1 MIKISKGLD
10 LPITGS
16 PEQTISDGATVKTV
30 AVLGP
35 DYVGMRP
42 SMCVKVGDQVKLG
55 QQLFADKKTA
65 GVKYTAPGCGEVI
78 AVNRGQRRVLQ
89 SVVIKLNG
97 TDAESFDSFSEAEL
111 ESLDRDKVVNNL
123 VESGRWTTLRTRP
136 FSKVPAIESAPRS
149 IFVTAMDTNPLAA
162 RAELIIKEEEQAFTN
177 GLKILTR
184 LTEGK
189 VFVCQQPGV
198 ALPAV
203 NGTSKEEFDGPHPA
217 GLAGT
222 HIHFL
227 DPVCEGKVVWSINY
241 QDVIAFGKFFI
252 SGKIP
257 TDRVIALGGPG
268 VKNPRLL
275 RTRVGASLEDLL
287 VDELNSGEHRVVS
300 GSVLEGTTAEGPMAF
315 LGRYHLQVSVLAEK
329 LKGEFSCNILNR
341 TVRITLLP
349 KKGDQGF
356 GQEVL
361 ISSTPSADKCTII
374 SSISKAFSY
383 IFAAPS
389 QQRNTSQYGSKDSVL
404 ALGSF
409 EKVLPLDMLPNF
421 LLCSLAAG
429 DTDQAQD
436 LGCLELA
443 EEDLALCSY
452 VCSGKN
458 DYGIMLRDALTTI
471 EKEG

>member
-10 LPITGS
+10 LPITGA
-16 PEQTISDGATVKTV
+16 PEQTISDGQAVKTV

-35 DYVGMRP
+35 DYVGMKP
-42 SMCVKVGDQVKLG
+42 SMSVKVGDQVKLG
-55 QQLFADKKTA
+55 QQLFTDKKTA
-65 GVKYTAPGCGEVI
+65 GVKYTAPGCGEVV

-97 TDAESFDSFSEAEL
+97 TDAESFDSYSEAEL
-111 ESLDRDKVVNNL
+111 EGLDRDKVVNNL
-123 VESGRWTTLRTRP
+123 VDSGLWTTLRTRP
-136 FSKVPAIESAPRS
+136 FSKVPEIESVPRS

-162 RAELIIKEEEQAFTN
+162 SAELIIKEEEQAFAN

-189 VFVCQQPGV
+189 VFVCQKPGAV
-198 ALPAV
+198 LPSV
-203 NGTSKEEFDGPHPA
+203 NGSSKEEFDGPHPA

-227 DPVCEGKVVWSINY
+227 DPVCEGKIVWSINY

-252 SGKIP
+252 SGEIP

-268 VKNPRLL
+268 VETSRLL
-275 RTRVGASLEDLL
+275 RTRVGASLEELL
-287 VDELNSGEHRVVS
+287 ADELNSDEQRIVS
-300 GSVLEGTTAEGPMAF
+300 GSVLDGTTAAGPMAF
-315 LGRYHLQVSVLAEK
+315 LGRFHLQVSVLPEK
-329 LKGEFSCNILNR
+329 RDREFLASLTAGADR
-341 TVRITLLP
+341 YSVKRVFLSAFT
-349 KKGDQGF
+349 GG
-356 GQEVL
+356 
-361 ISSTPSADKCTII
+361 PSK
-374 SSISKAFSY
+374 SM
-383 IFAAPS
+383 
-389 QQRNTSQYGSKDSVL
+389 NTSQYGAKGSVL
-404 ALGSF
+404 AIGSF
-409 EKVLPLDMLPNF
+409 EKVLPLDTLPNF
-421 LLCSLAAG
+421 LLRSLAAG

-452 VCSGKN
+452 VCAGKN

>member
-16 PEQTISDGATVKTV
+16 PEQTISDGAAVKTV
-30 AVLGP
+30 AILGP

-55 QQLFADKKTA
+55 QQLFTGKKVV
-65 GVKYTAPGCGEVI
+65 GVKYTSPGCGEVI
-78 AVNRGQRRVLQ
+78 AVNRGQRRALQ

-97 TDAESFDSFSEAEL
+97 TDAELFDSFSEAEL
-111 ESLDRDKVVNNL
+111 ENLDRDKVVSNL
-123 VESGRWTTLRTRP
+123 VNSGLWTTLRTRP
-136 FSKVPAIESAPRS
+136 FSKVPEIDSTPCS

-162 RAELIIKEEEQAFTN
+162 NAELIIQEEEQAFAN

-198 ALPAV
+198 ALPSV

-227 DPVCEGKVVWSINY
+227 DPVCEGKMVWSINY
-241 QDVIAFGKFFI
+241 QDVIAFGKLFI
-252 SGKIP
+252 TGQLP
-257 TDRVIALGGPG
+257 VDRIIALGGPG
-268 VKNPRLL
+268 VKNPRLV
-275 RTRVGASLEDLL
+275 RTRIGASLEELL
-287 VDELNSGEHRVVS
+287 ADELNSDEQRVVS
-300 GSVLEGTTAEGPMAF
+300 GSVLNGTTAEGPLAF
-315 LGRYHLQVSVLAEK
+315 LGRFHLQVSVLPEK
-329 LKGEFSCNILNR
+329 REREFLASL
-341 TVRITLLP
+341 TAG
-349 KKGDQGF
+349 GDKYSIKRAFLSAFTG
-356 GQEVL
+356 G
-361 ISSTPSADKCTII
+361 PSK
-374 SSISKAFSY
+374 
-383 IFAAPS
+383 PM
-389 QQRNTSQYGSKDSVL
+389 NTSQYGSKGSVL
-404 ALGSF
+404 AIGSF
-409 EKVLPLDMLPNF
+409 EKVLPIDTLPNF

-452 VCSGKN
+452 VCAGKN
-458 DYGIMLRDALTTI
+458 DYGIMLRDALTII

>member
-1 MIKISKGLD
+1 L
-10 LPITGS
+10 
-16 PEQTISDGATVKTV
+16 
-30 AVLGP
+30 
-35 DYVGMRP
+35 
-42 SMCVKVGDQVKLG
+42 
-55 QQLFADKKTA
+55 LFTDKKTA
-65 GVKYTAPGCGEVI
+65 GVKYTAPGCGEVVAI
-78 AVNRGQRRVLQ
+78 NRGERRVLQ
-89 SVVIKLNG
+89 SVVVKLNG
-97 TDAESFDSFSEAEL
+97 TDAESFNSYPEAEL
-111 ESLDRDKVVNNL
+111 ETLDREKVVNNL
-123 VESGRWTTLRTRP
+123 VDSGLWPTLRTRP
-136 FSKVPAIESAPRS
+136 FSKVPAIDSDPHS

-162 RAELIIKEEEQAFTN
+162 NAELIIKEEEQAFTN

-189 VFVCQQPGV
+189 VFVCQKPGV
-198 ALPAV
+198 TLPAAK
-203 NGTSKEEFDGPHPA
+203 GTSKEEFDGPHPA

-227 DPVCEGKVVWSINY
+227 DPVSEGKTVWSINY
-241 QDVIAFGKFFI
+241 QDVIAFGKFFV
-252 SGKIP
+252 SGQLPI
-257 TDRVIALGGPG
+257 DRVIAFGGPG
-268 VKNPRLL
+268 AKNPRLL
-275 RTRVGASLEDLL
+275 RTRIGASLDELL
-287 VDELNSGEHRVVS
+287 TDELNAGEQRVVS
-300 GSVLEGTTAEGPMAF
+300 GSILDGTTAEGPMAF
-315 LGRYHLQVSVLAEK
+315 LGRYHLQVSVLPEK

-349 KKGDQGF
+349 KKSDHGF
-356 GQEVL
+356 GQEL
-361 ISSTPSADKCTII
+361 FISSTPVADKCTIF
-374 SSISKAFSY
+374 SSINKAFSS
-383 IFAAPS
+383 IFAASS
-389 QQRNTSQYGSKDSVL
+389 QQRDTSQYGSKESVL

-421 LLCSLAAG
+421 LLRSLAAG

>member
-16 PEQTISDGATVKTV
+16 PEQTISDGATVSTV

-65 GVKYTAPGCGEVI
+65 GVKYTAPGCGEVVAI
-78 AVNRGQRRVLQ
+78 NRGQRRVLQ

-97 TDAESFDSFSEAEL
+97 SDAESFDSFSEAEL
-111 ESLDRDKVVNNL
+111 ESLARDKVVNNL
-123 VESGRWTTLRTRP
+123 VESGLWTTLRTRP
-136 FSKVPAIESAPRS
+136 FSKVPEIESVPHS

-162 RAELIIKEEEQAFTN
+162 KAEVIIKEEEQAFIN

-198 ALPAV
+198 SLPSV

-227 DPVCEGKVVWSINY
+227 DPVSEAKTVWSINY
-241 QDVIAFGKFFI
+241 QDVIAFGKFFV
-252 SGKIP
+252 SGQVP
-257 TDRVIALGGPG
+257 TDRVVALGGPG
-268 VKNPRLL
+268 VKNPRLI
-275 RTRVGASLEDLL
+275 RTRIGASLDELL
-287 VDELNSGEHRVVS
+287 ADELNSGELRVVS
-300 GSVLEGTTAEGPMAF
+300 GSVFAGTTAEGPMAF
-315 LGRYHLQVSVLAEK
+315 LGRHHLQISVLPEK
-329 LKGEFSCNILNR
+329 REREFLASL
-341 TVRITLLP
+341 TA
-349 KKGDQGF
+349 G
-356 GQEVL
+356 
-361 ISSTPSADKCTII
+361 ADKYSIKRAFL
-374 SSISKAFSY
+374 SSFTGGPSK
-383 IFAAPS
+383 PM
-389 QQRNTSQYGSKDSVL
+389 NTSQYGSKGSVL
-404 ALGSF
+404 AIGSF

-421 LLCSLAAG
+421 LLLSLAAG

-443 EEDLALCSY
+443 EEDLALCNY

>member
-16 PEQTISDGATVKTV
+16 PEQTISDGATISTV

-55 QQLFADKKTA
+55 QQLFTDKKTA
-65 GVKYTAPGCGEVI
+65 GVKYTAPGCGEVVAI
-78 AVNRGQRRVLQ
+78 NRGQRRVLQ

-111 ESLDRDKVVNNL
+111 ESLDRDKVVSNL
-123 VESGRWTTLRTRP
+123 VDSGLWTTLRTRP
-136 FSKVPAIESAPRS
+136 FSKVPEIESVPRS

-162 RAELIIKEEEQAFTN
+162 KAELIIKEEEQAFSN

-198 ALPAV
+198 TLPSV

-217 GLAGT
+217 GLPGT

-227 DPVCEGKVVWSINY
+227 DPVCEGKTVWSINY

-252 SGKIP
+252 SGQVP

-268 VKNPRLL
+268 VKSPRLV
-275 RTRVGASLEDLL
+275 RTRIGASLEELL
-287 VDELNSGEHRVVS
+287 ADELNSGEQRIVS
-300 GSVLEGTTAEGPMAF
+300 GSVLDGTTAMGKMAY
-315 LGRYHLQVSVLAEK
+315 LGRYHLQISVLPEK
-329 LKGEFSCNILNR
+329 QEREFLASL
-341 TVRITLLP
+341 TA
-349 KKGDQGF
+349 G
-356 GQEVL
+356 
-361 ISSTPSADKCTII
+361 ADKY
-374 SSISKAFSY
+374 SIKRAFLSAFTGGPSK
-383 IFAAPS
+383 PM
-389 QQRNTSQYGSKDSVL
+389 NTSQYGSKGSVL
-404 ALGSF
+404 AIGSF

-421 LLCSLAAG
+421 LLLSLAAG
-429 DTDQAQD
+429 DTDQAQE

>member
-16 PEQTISDGATVKTV
+16 PEQTISDGATISTV

-55 QQLFADKKTA
+55 QQLFTDKKTA
-65 GVKYTAPGCGEVI
+65 GVKYTAPGCGEVVAI
-78 AVNRGQRRVLQ
+78 NRGQRRVLQ

-111 ESLDRDKVVNNL
+111 ESLDRDKVVSNL
-123 VESGRWTTLRTRP
+123 VDSGLWTTLRTRP
-136 FSKVPAIESAPRS
+136 FSKVPEVESVPRS

-162 RAELIIKEEEQAFTN
+162 KAELIIKEEEQAFSN

-198 ALPAV
+198 ALPSV
-203 NGTSKEEFDGPHPA
+203 NGISKEEFDGPHPA
-217 GLAGT
+217 GLPGT

-227 DPVCEGKVVWSINY
+227 DPVCEGKTVWSINY

-252 SGKIP
+252 SGQVP

-268 VKNPRLL
+268 VKSPRLV
-275 RTRVGASLEDLL
+275 RTRIGASLEELL
-287 VDELNSGEHRVVS
+287 ADELNSGEQRIVS
-300 GSVLEGTTAEGPMAF
+300 GSVLDGSTAMGKMAY
-315 LGRYHLQVSVLAEK
+315 LGRYHLQISVLPEK
-329 LKGEFSCNILNR
+329 QEREFLASL
-341 TVRITLLP
+341 TA
-349 KKGDQGF
+349 G
-356 GQEVL
+356 
-361 ISSTPSADKCTII
+361 ADKY
-374 SSISKAFSY
+374 SIKRAFLSAFTGGPSK
-383 IFAAPS
+383 PM
-389 QQRNTSQYGSKDSVL
+389 NTSQYGSKGSVL
-404 ALGSF
+404 AIGSF

-421 LLCSLAAG
+421 LLLSLAAG
-429 DTDQAQD
+429 DTDQAQE

>member
-16 PEQTISDGATVKTV
+16 PEQTISDGATVTTV

-42 SMCVKVGDQVKLG
+42 SMSVKVGDQVKLG
-55 QQLFADKKTA
+55 QQLFTDKKTA
-65 GVKYTAPGCGEVI
+65 GVKFTAPGCGEVV

-97 TDAESFDSFSEAEL
+97 TDAESFDSFPEAEL
-111 ESLDRDKVVNNL
+111 EKLDRDKVVSNL
-123 VESGRWTTLRTRP
+123 VDSGLWTTLRTRP
-136 FSKVPAIESAPRS
+136 FSKVPEIESVPRS

-162 RAELIIKEEEQAFTN
+162 KAELIIKEDEQAFSN

-198 ALPAV
+198 ALPNV
-203 NGTSKEEFDGPHPA
+203 SGTSKEEFDGPHPA
-217 GLAGT
+217 GLTGT

-227 DPVCEGKVVWSINY
+227 DPVSEGKTVWSINY
-241 QDVIAFGKFFI
+241 QDVIAFGKFFVT
-252 SGKIP
+252 GQVP

-268 VKNPRLL
+268 AKKPRLI
-275 RTRVGASLEDLL
+275 RTRVGASLEELL
-287 VDELNSGEHRVVS
+287 ADELVAGEQRVVS
-300 GSVLEGTTAEGPMAF
+300 GSVLEGTTAVGTMAF
-315 LGRYHLQVSVLAEK
+315 LGRYHLQVSVLPEK
-329 LKGEFSCNILNR
+329 RDREFLASLSAG
-341 TVRITLLP
+341 
-349 KKGDQGF
+349 GDKYSIKRAFLSAFTG
-356 GQEVL
+356 G
-361 ISSTPSADKCTII
+361 PSK
-374 SSISKAFSY
+374 
-383 IFAAPS
+383 PM
-389 QQRNTSQYGSKDSVL
+389 NTSQYGSKGSVL
-404 ALGSF
+404 ATGSF
-409 EKVLPLDMLPNF
+409 EKVLPIDTMPNF
-421 LLCSLAAG
+421 LLRSLAAG

-458 DYGIMLRDALTTI
+458 DYGTMLRDALTTI

>member
-16 PEQTISDGATVKTV
+16 PEQTISDGVAVKTV
-30 AVLGP
+30 AILGP
-35 DYVGMRP
+35 DYAGMKP
-42 SMCVKVGDQVKLG
+42 SMSVKVGDQVKLG
-55 QQLFADKKTA
+55 QELFTDKKIA
-65 GVKYTAPGCGEVI
+65 GVKYTSPGCGEVV

-97 TDAESFDSFSEAEL
+97 TDAESFDSFSEGEL
-111 ESLDRDKVVNNL
+111 ETLDRDKVVSSL
-123 VESGRWTTLRTRP
+123 VDSGLWTTFRTRP
-136 FSKVPAIESAPRS
+136 FSKVPEIESVPRS

-162 RAELIIKEEEQAFTN
+162 NAEMIINAEEQAFTN

-189 VFVCQQPGV
+189 VFVCQKPGAV
-198 ALPAV
+198 LPSV

-217 GLAGT
+217 GLPGT

-227 DPVCEGKVVWSINY
+227 DPVCEGKIVWSINY

-252 SGKIP
+252 SGEIP
-257 TDRVIALGGPG
+257 VDRIIALGGPG
-268 VKNPRLL
+268 VKKPRLL
-275 RTRVGASLEDLL
+275 RTRIGASLEDLL
-287 VDELNSGEHRVVS
+287 VDELNSDEQRVVS
-300 GSVLEGTTAEGPMAF
+300 GSVLDGTTAEGTMAF
-315 LGRYHLQVSVLAEK
+315 LGRYHLQVSVLPEK
-329 LKGEFSCNILNR
+329 REREFLASL
-341 TVRITLLP
+341 TA
-349 KKGDQGF
+349 G
-356 GQEVL
+356 
-361 ISSTPSADKCTII
+361 ADKY
-374 SSISKAFSY
+374 SIKRAFLSAFTGGPSK
-383 IFAAPS
+383 PM
-389 QQRNTSQYGSKDSVL
+389 NTSQYGSKGSVL
-404 ALGSF
+404 AIGSF

-421 LLCSLAAG
+421 LLRSLAAG

-443 EEDLALCSY
+443 EEDLALCNY

>member
-55 QQLFADKKTA
+55 QPLFTDKKTA
-65 GVKYTAPGCGEVI
+65 GVTYTAPGCGEVI

-89 SVVIKLNG
+89 SVVIRLNG
-97 TDAESFDSFSEAEL
+97 TAAEKFNAFAEASL
-111 ESLDRDKVVNNL
+111 ESLERDKVVSNL
-123 VESGRWTTLRTRP
+123 VESGLWTTLRTRP
-136 FSKVPAIESAPRS
+136 FSKVPEIESVPRS

-162 RAELIIKEEEQAFTN
+162 KAELIIKEEEQAFTN

-189 VFVCQQPGV
+189 VFVCQEPGV
-198 ALPAV
+198 TLPAV

-227 DPVCEGKVVWSINY
+227 DPVSEGKIVWSINY
-241 QDVIAFGKFFI
+241 QDVIAFGKFFT

-268 VKNPRLL
+268 AKNPRLL
-275 RTRVGASLEDLL
+275 RTRVGASLDDLL
-287 VDELNSGEHRVVS
+287 VDELNSGEQRVIS
-300 GSVLEGTTAEGPMAF
+300 GSVLEGTTAVGPMAF
-315 LGRYHLQVSVLAEK
+315 LGRYHLQVSVLPEK
-329 LKGEFSCNILNR
+329 REREFFASLSA
-341 TVRITLLP
+341 
-349 KKGDQGF
+349 G
-356 GQEVL
+356 
-361 ISSTPSADKCTII
+361 ADKY
-374 SSISKAFSY
+374 SITRAFLSAFTGGASK
-383 IFAAPS
+383 PM
-389 QQRNTSQYGSKDSVL
+389 NTSQYGSRGNIL
-404 ALGSF
+404 AIGSF
-409 EKVLPLDMLPNF
+409 EKVLPLDTLPNY
-421 LLCSLAAG
+421 LLRSLAAG

-452 VCSGKN
+452 VCAGKN
-458 DYGIMLRDALTTI
+458 DYGIMLRDALTII

>member
-16 PEQTISDGATVKTV
+16 PEQTISDGVAVKTV

-35 DYVGMRP
+35 DYVGMKP
-42 SMCVKVGDQVKLG
+42 SMSVKVGDQVKLG
-55 QQLFADKKTA
+55 QQLFTGKKVI
-65 GVKYTAPGCGEVI
+65 GVKYTSPGCGEVI
-78 AVNRGQRRVLQ
+78 AVNRGQRRALQ

-97 TDAESFDSFSEAEL
+97 TDAETFDSFPAAEL
-111 ESLDRDKVVNNL
+111 ENLDRDKVVSNL
-123 VESGRWTTLRTRP
+123 VNSGLWTTLRTRP
-136 FSKVPAIESAPRS
+136 FSKVPEIESVPRS

-162 RAELIIKEEEQAFTN
+162 NAELIIKEEEQAFTN

-189 VFVCQQPGV
+189 VFVCQKPGAV
-198 ALPAV
+198 LPSV
-203 NGTSKEEFDGPHPA
+203 TGISKEEFDGPHPA

-227 DPVCEGKVVWSINY
+227 DPVCEGKIVWSINY
-241 QDVIAFGKFFI
+241 QDVIAFGKLFI
-252 SGKIP
+252 TGQLP
-257 TDRVIALGGPG
+257 VDRIIALGGPG
-268 VKNPRLL
+268 VKNPRLV
-275 RTRVGASLEDLL
+275 RTRVGASLEELL
-287 VDELNSGEHRVVS
+287 ADELNSDEQRVVS
-300 GSVLEGTTAEGPMAF
+300 GSVLNGTTAEGPLAF
-315 LGRYHLQVSVLAEK
+315 LGRFHLQVSVLPEK
-329 LKGEFSCNILNR
+329 REREFLASM
-341 TVRITLLP
+341 TA
-349 KKGDQGF
+349 G
-356 GQEVL
+356 
-361 ISSTPSADKCTII
+361 ADKY
-374 SSISKAFSY
+374 SIKRVFLSAFTGGPSK
-383 IFAAPS
+383 PM
-389 QQRNTSQYGSKDSVL
+389 NTSQYGSKGSVL
-404 ALGSF
+404 AIGSF
-409 EKVLPLDMLPNF
+409 EKVLPIDTLPNF
-421 LLCSLAAG
+421 LLRSLAAG

>member
-16 PEQTISDGATVKTV
+16 PEQTISDGATISTV

-55 QQLFADKKTA
+55 QQLFTDKKTA
-65 GVKYTAPGCGEVI
+65 GVKYTAPGCGEVVAI
-78 AVNRGQRRVLQ
+78 NRGQRRVLQ

-111 ESLDRDKVVNNL
+111 ESLDRDKVVSNL
-123 VESGRWTTLRTRP
+123 VDSGLWTTLRTRP
-136 FSKVPAIESAPRS
+136 FSKVPEIESVPRS

-162 RAELIIKEEEQAFTN
+162 KAELIIKEEEQAFSN

-198 ALPAV
+198 TLPSV

-217 GLAGT
+217 GLPGT

-227 DPVCEGKVVWSINY
+227 DPVCEGKTVWSINY
-241 QDVIAFGKFFI
+241 QDVIAFGQFFI
-252 SGKIP
+252 SGQVP

-268 VKNPRLL
+268 VKSPRLV
-275 RTRVGASLEDLL
+275 RTRIGASLEELL
-287 VDELNSGEHRVVS
+287 ADELNSGEQRIVS
-300 GSVLEGTTAEGPMAF
+300 GSVLDGTTAMGKMAY
-315 LGRYHLQVSVLAEK
+315 LGRYHLQISVLPEK
-329 LKGEFSCNILNR
+329 QEREFLASL
-341 TVRITLLP
+341 TA
-349 KKGDQGF
+349 G
-356 GQEVL
+356 
-361 ISSTPSADKCTII
+361 ADKY
-374 SSISKAFSY
+374 SIKRAFLSAFTGGPSK
-383 IFAAPS
+383 PM
-389 QQRNTSQYGSKDSVL
+389 NTSQYGSKGSVL
-404 ALGSF
+404 AIGSF

-421 LLCSLAAG
+421 LLLSLAAG
-429 DTDQAQD
+429 DTDQAQE

>member
-16 PEQTISDGATVKTV
+16 PEQTISDGATVSTV

-42 SMCVKVGDQVKLG
+42 SMSVKVGDQVKLG
-55 QQLFADKKTA
+55 QQLFTDKKTA
-65 GVKYTAPGCGEVI
+65 GVKYTAPGSGEVV

-111 ESLDRDKVVNNL
+111 ETLDRDKVVSNL
-123 VESGRWTTLRTRP
+123 VDSGLWTTLRTRP
-136 FSKVPAIESAPRS
+136 FSKVPEIESTPRS

-162 RAELIIKEEEQAFTN
+162 NAELIIKEEEQAFTN
-177 GLKILTR
+177 GLKVLTR

-189 VFVCQQPGV
+189 VFVCQKPGV
-198 ALPAV
+198 TLPSV

-227 DPVCEGKVVWSINY
+227 DPVSEGKTVWSINY

-252 SGKIP
+252 SGQIP
-257 TDRVIALGGPG
+257 TGRIIALGGPG
-268 VKNPRLL
+268 AKNPRLI
-275 RTRVGASLEDLL
+275 RTRVGASLEELL
-287 VDELNSGEHRVVS
+287 ADELNSGEQRVVS
-300 GSVLEGTTAEGPMAF
+300 GSVLDGTTAEGVMAF
-315 LGRYHLQVSVLAEK
+315 LGRYHLQVSVLPEK
-329 LKGEFSCNILNR
+329 REREFLASM
-341 TVRITLLP
+341 TAG
-349 KKGDQGF
+349 GDRFSIKRAFLSAFTG
-356 GQEVL
+356 G
-361 ISSTPSADKCTII
+361 PSM
-374 SSISKAFSY
+374 
-383 IFAAPS
+383 PM
-389 QQRNTSQYGSKDSVL
+389 NTSQYGSKGSVL
-404 ALGSF
+404 AIGSF
-409 EKVLPLDMLPNF
+409 EKVLPLDVLPNF
-421 LLCSLAAG
+421 LLLSLAAG

-443 EEDLALCSY
+443 EEDLALCNY
-452 VCSGKN
+452 VCAGKN

>member
-10 LPITGS
+10 LPITGA
-16 PEQTISDGATVKTV
+16 PEQTISDGQAVKTV

-35 DYVGMRP
+35 DYVGMKP
-42 SMCVKVGDQVKLG
+42 SMSVKVGDQVKLG
-55 QQLFADKKTA
+55 QQLFTDKKTA
-65 GVKYTAPGCGEVI
+65 GVKYTAPGCGEVV

-97 TDAESFDSFSEAEL
+97 TDAESFDSYSEAEL
-111 ESLDRDKVVNNL
+111 EGLDRDKVVNNL
-123 VESGRWTTLRTRP
+123 VDSGLWTTLRTRP
-136 FSKVPAIESAPRS
+136 FSKVPEIESVPRS

-162 RAELIIKEEEQAFTN
+162 SAELIIKEEEQAFAN

-189 VFVCQQPGV
+189 VFVCQKPGAV
-198 ALPAV
+198 LPSV
-203 NGTSKEEFDGPHPA
+203 NGSSKEEFDGPHPA

-227 DPVCEGKVVWSINY
+227 DPVCEGKIVWSINY

-252 SGKIP
+252 SGEIP

-275 RTRVGASLEDLL
+275 RTRVGASLEELL
-287 VDELNSGEHRVVS
+287 ADELNSDEQRIVS
-300 GSVLEGTTAEGPMAF
+300 GSVLDGTTAAGPMAF
-315 LGRYHLQVSVLAEK
+315 LGRFHLQVSVLPEK
-329 LKGEFSCNILNR
+329 RDREFLASL
-341 TVRITLLP
+341 TAG
-349 KKGDQGF
+349 GDRYSIKRVFLSAFTG
-356 GQEVL
+356 G
-361 ISSTPSADKCTII
+361 PSK
-374 SSISKAFSY
+374 SM
-383 IFAAPS
+383 
-389 QQRNTSQYGSKDSVL
+389 NTSQYGAKGSVL
-404 ALGSF
+404 AIGSF
-409 EKVLPLDMLPNF
+409 EKVLPLDTLPNF
-421 LLCSLAAG
+421 LLRSLAAG

-452 VCSGKN
+452 VCAGKN

>member
-10 LPITGS
+10 LPITGA
-16 PEQTISDGATVKTV
+16 PEQTISDGQAVKTV
-30 AVLGP
+30 AVVGP
-35 DYVGMRP
+35 DYVGMKP

-65 GVKYTAPGCGEVI
+65 GVKYTAPGAGEVI
-78 AVNRGQRRVLQ
+78 AINRGARRALQ

-97 TDAESFDSFSEAEL
+97 TDAETFDSFSEAEL

-123 VESGRWTTLRTRP
+123 VNSGLWTTLRTRP
-136 FSKVPAIESAPRS
+136 FSKVPEIESVPRS
-149 IFVTAMDTNPLAA
+149 IFVTAMDTNP
-162 RAELIIKEEEQAFTN
+162 
-177 GLKILTR
+177 ILTR

-203 NGTSKEEFDGPHPA
+203 SGTSKEEFDGPHPA
-217 GLAGT
+217 GLPGT

-227 DPVCEGKVVWSINY
+227 DPVNETKIVWSINY
-241 QDVIAFGKFFI
+241 QDVIAFGKFFV
-252 SGKIP
+252 SGQLP
-257 TDRVIALGGPG
+257 TDRIIALGGPG
-268 VKNPRLL
+268 VKNPRLI
-275 RTRVGASLEDLL
+275 RTRVGASLEELL
-287 VDELNSGEHRVVS
+287 DGELNPGEQRIVS
-300 GSVLEGTTAEGPMAF
+300 GSVLSGTTAEGPMAF
-315 LGRYHLQVSVLAEK
+315 LGRYHLQVSVLPEK
-329 LKGEFSCNILNR
+329 RDREFLASL
-341 TVRITLLP
+341 TA
-349 KKGDQGF
+349 G
-356 GQEVL
+356 
-361 ISSTPSADKCTII
+361 ADKY
-374 SSISKAFSY
+374 SIKRVFLSAFTGGPSK
-383 IFAAPS
+383 PM
-389 QQRNTSQYGSKDSVL
+389 NTSQYGSKGSVL
-404 ALGSF
+404 AIGSF

-421 LLCSLAAG
+421 LLRSLAAG

-443 EEDLALCSY
+443 EEDLALCNY

>member
-16 PEQTISDGATVKTV
+16 PEQTISDGLAVNTV

-35 DYVGMRP
+35 DYVGMKP
-42 SMCVKVGDQVKLG
+42 SMSVKVGDQVKLG
-55 QQLFADKKTA
+55 QLLFTDKKTA
-65 GVKYTAPGCGEVI
+65 GVKYTAPGCGEVV
-78 AVNRGQRRVLQ
+78 AVNRGERRALQ

-97 TDAESFDSFSEAEL
+97 TDAESFNSYSEAEL
-111 ESLDRDKVVNNL
+111 DSLDREKVVSNL
-123 VESGRWTTLRTRP
+123 VESGLWPVLRTRP
-136 FSKVPAIESAPRS
+136 FNKVPAIDSEPSS

-162 RAELIIKEEEQAFTN
+162 KAELIIKEDEQAFSN

-189 VFVCQQPGV
+189 VFVCQKPGV

-203 NGTSKEEFDGPHPA
+203 NGTTKEEFDGPHPA

-227 DPVCEGKVVWSINY
+227 DPVNEAKTVWSINY
-241 QDVIAFGKFFI
+241 QDVIAFGKLFVSGQLPVDRII
-252 SGKIP
+252 S
-257 TDRVIALGGPG
+257 LGGPG
-268 VKNPRLL
+268 VKKPRLL

-287 VDELNSGEHRVVS
+287 AGELNAGEQRVVS
-300 GSVLEGTTAEGPMAF
+300 GSVLNGTTAEGPMAF
-315 LGRYHLQVSVLAEK
+315 LGRYHLQVSVLPEK
-329 LKGEFSCNILNR
+329 RDREFCASLSAGADKFSIKRAFLSAF
-341 TVRITLLP
+341 T
-349 KKGDQGF
+349 GG
-356 GQEVL
+356 
-361 ISSTPSADKCTII
+361 PSA
-374 SSISKAFSY
+374 
-383 IFAAPS
+383 PM
-389 QQRNTSQYGSKDSVL
+389 NTSQYGSKGNVL
-404 ALGSF
+404 AIGSF
-409 EKVLPLDMLPNF
+409 EKVLPIDTLPNF
-421 LLCSLAAG
+421 LLRSLAAG

-436 LGCLELA
+436 LGCLELV
-443 EEDLALCSY
+443 EEDLALCTY

>member
-10 LPITGS
+10 LPITGA
-16 PEQTISDGATVKTV
+16 PEQTISDGQTVKTV
-30 AVLGP
+30 AILGP
-35 DYVGMRP
+35 DYVGMKP

-65 GVKYTAPGCGEVI
+65 GVKYTAPGAGEVI
-78 AVNRGQRRVLQ
+78 AINRGARRALQ

-97 TDAESFDSFSEAEL
+97 TDAETFDSFSEAEL

-123 VESGRWTTLRTRP
+123 VNSGLWTTLRTRP
-136 FSKVPAIESAPRS
+136 FSKVPEIESVPRS

-162 RAELIIKEEEQAFTN
+162 KVELIIKEEEQAFTN

-189 VFVCQQPGV
+189 VFVCQRPGV

-203 NGTSKEEFDGPHPA
+203 SGTSKEEFDGPHPA
-217 GLAGT
+217 GLPGT

-227 DPVCEGKVVWSINY
+227 DPVNETKIVWSINY
-241 QDVIAFGKFFI
+241 QDVIAFGKFFV
-252 SGKIP
+252 SGQLPI
-257 TDRVIALGGPG
+257 DRIIALGGPG
-268 VKNPRLL
+268 VKNPRLI
-275 RTRVGASLEDLL
+275 RTRVGASLEELL
-287 VDELNSGEHRVVS
+287 DGELNTGEQRIVS
-300 GSVLEGTTAEGPMAF
+300 GSVLSGTTAEGPMAF
-315 LGRYHLQVSVLAEK
+315 LGRYHLQVSVLPEK
-329 LKGEFSCNILNR
+329 RDREFLASL
-341 TVRITLLP
+341 TA
-349 KKGDQGF
+349 G
-356 GQEVL
+356 
-361 ISSTPSADKCTII
+361 ADKY
-374 SSISKAFSY
+374 SIKRVFLSAFTGGPSK
-383 IFAAPS
+383 PM
-389 QQRNTSQYGSKDSVL
+389 NTSQYGSKGSVL
-404 ALGSF
+404 AIGSF

-421 LLCSLAAG
+421 LLRSLAAG

-443 EEDLALCSY
+443 EEDLALCNY